1 MNSTG
6 TSASTMDELSFA
18 KAFEEHLAGCRILR
32 RRDYVCEPQLVKG
45 AATSLRTP
53 TASVASTERVPDRVI
68 NLALESSAGLAV
80 ATAVESAAERM
91 WSMVEDEVM
100 RAMTSNAR
108 NDTSQQQRA
117 IRCFA
122 KQTCIDARARHAQ
135 LLRSYNLEVIEDL
148 VAACVGRADKA
159 CGTGGTGETGEA
171 GEANEADD
179 AGEASN
185 LDDTD
190 DADYA
195 DCMFSLF
202 LDEDYREMT
211 YSFPSYGNS
220 LEVVEQPCLA
230 LRAASTE
237 YDRTGQIVWPVSVF
251 LSWFVLSEYARPALQ
266 GRVVVEV
273 GSGIVL
279 GGLCAAHRA
288 STTALTDGSDIVMRL
303 LECTAAFCS
312 ERQPTT
318 HSKPQLMVHKL
329 LWGDQASFS
338 AFTRA
343 FAGGAAVDAVI
354 GADVLCWPESVRP
367 LLTTVR
373 ALLLR
378 SQVTNPP
385 PAFYCGFVCRAN
397 SMRRVLEQ
405 EVASLGFALT
415 SIPSQSFLFSPLSE
429 NVRSDRELEM
439 LKLVLEDT
447 GTDMEW
453 INDDGVWSGSAC

>member
-1 MNSTG
+1 
-6 TSASTMDELSFA
+6 
-18 KAFEEHLAGCRILR
+18 
-32 RRDYVCEPQLVKG
+32 
-45 AATSLRTP
+45 
-53 TASVASTERVPDRVI
+53 
-68 NLALESSAGLAV
+68 
-80 ATAVESAAERM
+80 
-91 WSMVEDEVM
+91 MVEDEVM

-108 NDTSQQQRA
+108 NDMSQQQRA

-122 KQTCIDARARHAQ
+122 KQTCIDARARHAD
-135 LLRSYNLEVIEDL
+135 LLRSCNLEVIEDL
-148 VAACVGRADKA
+148 VAACAERADNA
-159 CGTGGTGETGEA
+159 DEA
-171 GEANEADD
+171 GEADDEGEANNLDD
-179 AGEASN
+179 AG
-185 LDDTD
+185 

-211 YSFPSYGNS
+211 YSFPSYCNS

-237 YDRTGQIVWPVSVF
+237 YDRTGQIVWPVSIF

-273 GSGIVL
+273 GSGTAL

-303 LECTAAFCS
+303 LERTAALCS

-318 HSKPQLMVHKL
+318 CKPQLMVHKL

-354 GADVLCWPESVRP
+354 GADVLCGLSRYAHCSQQSGHYFCAASDKP
-367 LLTTVR
+367 TT
-373 ALLLR
+373 
-378 SQVTNPP
+378 
-385 PAFYCGFVCRAN
+385 AFYCGFVCRAN

-405 EVASLGFALT
+405 EAASLGFALT
-415 SIPSQSFLFSPLSE
+415 SIPSQSFLPSPPPE

-447 GTDMEW
+447 GADMEW